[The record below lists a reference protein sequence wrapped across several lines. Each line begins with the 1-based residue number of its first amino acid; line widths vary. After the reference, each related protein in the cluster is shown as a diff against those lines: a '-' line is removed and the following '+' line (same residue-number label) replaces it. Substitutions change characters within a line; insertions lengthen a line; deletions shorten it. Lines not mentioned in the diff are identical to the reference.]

1 MVSLYNASIPMMLKY
16 LGNLKV
22 ILTKAEQHCIAKG
35 LNQEEMIKFR
45 LIEDMRSSS
54 ANLHPSPSPTYSL
67 DYQVQSISNTA
78 KFLATRVAHAPD
90 TYFPD
95 DETTFPQ
102 LQSRVDATVTILAA
116 LDPETSMPAGREDDE
131 ILMETK
137 SMGTF
142 RFTGYSYVVQYA
154 CPNFH
159 FHLGSAYCIL
169 RHLGVPLTAFD
180 YLDTQRDL
188 FVKAEGEKKAE
199 SASSSLAS

>member
-1 MVSLYNASIPMMLKY
+1 MVSLYHASIPMMIKY

-22 ILTKAEQHCIAKG
+22 VLAKAEQHCVTKN
-35 LNQEEMIKFR
+35 LNPEEMIKFR
-45 LIEDMRSSS
+45 LIEDMRS
-54 ANLHPSPSPTYSL
+54 L
-67 DYQVQSISNTA
+67 DYQVQSVSNTA
-78 KFLATRVAHAPD
+78 KFLATRLALHPD

-102 LQSRVDATVTILAA
+102 LQSRVDATISILSEI
-116 LDPETSMPAGREDDE
+116 DPSSMEGKEDAE
-131 ILMETK
+131 VLMETK
-137 SMGTF
+137 STGTF

-159 FHLGSAYCIL
+159 FHLSSAYCIL

-188 FVKAEGEKKAE
+188 FIKVEAPPAPP
-199 SASSSLAS
+199 S

>member
-45 LIEDMRSSS
+45 LIEDMRRCPK
-54 ANLHPSPSPTYSL
+54 NLQLTKTTPQYSL

-78 KFLATRVAHAPD
+78 KFLATRVARAPD

-102 LQSRVDATVTILAA
+102 LQSRVDATVAILAA

-188 FVKAEGEKKAE
+188 FVKVEEKKQEEA
-199 SASSSLAS
+199 

>member
-45 LIEDMRSSS
+45 LIEDMR
-54 ANLHPSPSPTYSL
+54 SL

-188 FVKAEGEKKAE
+188 FAKVEGEKKPE

>member
-45 LIEDMRSSS
+45 LIEDMRRCPK
-54 ANLHPSPSPTYSL
+54 NLQLTKTTPKCSL

-78 KFLATRVAHAPD
+78 KFLATRVARAPD

-102 LQSRVDATVTILAA
+102 LQSRVDATIAILAA

-188 FVKAEGEKKAE
+188 FVKVEEKKQEGA
-199 SASSSLAS
+199 

>member
-45 LIEDMRSSS
+45 LIEDMRS
-54 ANLHPSPSPTYSL
+54 L
-67 DYQVQSISNTA
+67 DYQVQSISNTS
-78 KFLATRVAHAPD
+78 KFLATRVFHAKD

-102 LQSRVDATVTILAA
+102 LQFRVDATVAILAA
-116 LDPETSMPAGREDDE
+116 LTPETSSSPSPSPSREEEEEEEEEDGDRE

-142 RFTGYSYVVQYA
+142 RFTAYSYVIQYA

-188 FVKAEGEKKAE
+188 FVKVEEEKKPE
-199 SASSSLAS
+199 ETPAS

>member
-1 MVSLYNASIPMMLKY
+1 
-16 LGNLKV
+16 
-22 ILTKAEQHCIAKG
+22 
-35 LNQEEMIKFR
+35 
-45 LIEDMRSSS
+45 
-54 ANLHPSPSPTYSL
+54 
-67 DYQVQSISNTA
+67 
-78 KFLATRVAHAPD
+78 
-90 TYFPD
+90 
-95 DETTFPQ
+95 
-102 LQSRVDATVTILAA
+102 
-116 LDPETSMPAGREDDE
+116 MPAGREDDE

-188 FVKAEGEKKAE
+188 FAKVEGEKKPE